1 MEYNV
6 EYSLDNKVEINFI
19 INEGQ
24 LYFFSNLNL
33 INNFLSNLH
42 YVKTVNVGQ
51 LGHFK
56 KHQKRA
62 KEILELLKK
71 EYPNID
77 MEKE

>member
-1 MEYNV
+1 
-6 EYSLDNKVEINFI
+6 
-19 INEGQ
+19 
-24 LYFFSNLNL
+24 
-33 INNFLSNLH
+33 LSNLV

-51 LGHFK
+51 LGLFR

-77 MEKE
+77 IE